1 MKHHTSRTPGPRR
14 PLCCVFPAFCPR
26 RKWYFILA
34 KYLCVTLPGFKGF
47 IDSRL
52 RLSKFIKPECL
63 STVGKAWCRS
73 GSAVKVVTLSRR
85 RRQSPLRLPA
95 TITRLIVR
103 RNGAECM
110 HNIYYVLCLTVI
122 PSHCVNIWCTF
133 CPSNCD
139 TGIDQT
145 HFHHSLEYPHL
156 DENIPNMFPVIYSII
171 CMLGDVFT
179 APLLP
184 ER

>member
-34 KYLCVTLPGFKGF
+34 KYLCVTLPDFKGF

-73 GSAVKVVTLSRR
+73 GSAVEVVTLSRR
-85 RRQSPLRLPA
+85 RRLQSPLRLPA
-95 TITRLIVR
+95 TITRLIAIIVR
-103 RNGAECM
+103 WNGAECM
-110 HNIYYVLCLTVI
+110 HN
-122 PSHCVNIWCTF
+122 TF
-133 CPSNCD
+133 SVW
-139 TGIDQT
+139 
-145 HFHHSLEYPHL
+145 SWY
-156 DENIPNMFPVIYSII
+156 PVIVLTFDAPSAPQ
-171 CMLGDVFT
+171 T
-179 APLLP
+179 ATRALIRPISTIH
-184 ER
+184 